1 MSAAKR
7 ASKASAAKKSA
18 KASAAKRS
26 PKQSRAK
33 TAVAQPAA
41 EPLVTVTVQEGVLAT
56 RDANKLRVRAEK
68 MLLALG
74 CGEVELS
81 LAFVDDAVIRDLNK
95 RWRKK
100 DKHTDVLSF
109 PMHDLEK
116 GELLTVA
123 ASQPLLLG
131 DVIVSV
137 PTATRQGKAHK
148 RSPLDE
154 ITWLLAHGVLHLFG
168 FDHKTDDQE
177 REMNAFAGVLNA
189 AALNKRPLGLGISAR
204 S

>member
-1 MSAAKR
+1 MSAAKAKPAPKRKAAR
-7 ASKASAAKKSA
+7 A
-18 KASAAKRS
+18 
-26 PKQSRAK
+26 QE
-33 TAVAQPAA
+33 PAA
-41 EPLVTVTVQEGVLAT
+41 EPVVTVTVQEGMLAT
-56 RDANKLRVRAEK
+56 RDANKLRARAEK

-100 DKHTDVLSF
+100 DNHTDVLSF
-109 PMHDLEK
+109 PMHDLGK

-189 AALNKRPLGLGISAR
+189 AALNKRPLGLSLSASR
-204 S
+204 